1 MSTELTPS
9 LPRGDATRDAIIVA
23 AIHEFAKSGFE
34 GASTRTITE
43 AASANQ
49 AMISYHFGGKQGL
62 YLAVF
67 EHIITKVE
75 ERVGLPLA
83 HMDQL
88 IATNAGYAAGLS
100 ALNAMIDAMVATFSR
115 TEAGPWAQLILRE
128 QQAPTQAF
136 DLVYEGFM
144 RRMTES
150 LVSLVKMMVPAR
162 ADDEARLL
170 VFTILGQIMSTRM
183 ARASLLRLMNWD
195 EIGPMEAAAL
205 GIRIKSNV
213 AAILA
218 QSGEVS

>member
-1 MSTELTPS
+1 MNIETNQPMT
-9 LPRGDATRDAIIVA
+9 RGDVTRDAIIAA
-23 AIHEFAKSGFE
+23 AIVEFAKSGFE
-34 GASTRTITE
+34 GASTRAITE
-43 AASANQ
+43 VAAANQ

-67 EHIITKVE
+67 EHIITKVQ

-83 HMDQL
+83 HLEQL
-88 IATNAGYAAGLS
+88 ITTKAGHAAGLT
-100 ALNAMIDAMVATFSR
+100 ALHAMIDAMVATFSR
-115 TEAGPWAQLILRE
+115 AEAGPWAQLILRE

-136 DLVYEGFM
+136 DLVYDGFM

-150 LVSLVKMMVPAR
+150 LVALVRMMLPTR

-195 EIGPMEAAAL
+195 DIGPNEATMLGAL
-205 GIRIKSNV
+205 IKANV
-213 AAILA
+213 AAILV
-218 QSGEVS
+218 QSGDIS